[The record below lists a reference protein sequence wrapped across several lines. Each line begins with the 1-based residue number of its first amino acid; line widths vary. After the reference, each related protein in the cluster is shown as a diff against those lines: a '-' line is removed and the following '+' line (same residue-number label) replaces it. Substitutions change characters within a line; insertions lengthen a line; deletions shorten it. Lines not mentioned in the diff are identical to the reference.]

1 MGAVTY
7 TEYVCDRCKMVCKNS
22 TDTRS
27 LTSGSCTVK
36 YNWTE
41 GAMAYDGAWGGIS
54 GNGEAW
60 LCQECSKAFR
70 SFIASSPQPSPN
82 ADAIV

>member
-7 TEYVCDRCKMVCKNS
+7 TEYVCDRCKKVCKDS
-22 TDTRS
+22 SDTRS
-27 LTSGSCTVK
+27 DTSGSCIVK
-36 YNWTE
+36 YNWHE
-41 GAMAYDGAWGGIS
+41 GGRAWDGAWGGI
-54 GNGEAW
+54 GGKGEAW

-82 ADAIV
+82 AAANE